1 MRFLLFCYC
10 KNYQLQNGQRTVDE
24 VGRAVESEGCVIFF
38 VLFAFDF
45 HYCFCVIFM
54 CFLLL
59 CYCKN
64 YRLQNGQ
71 RTVDEAGRAVEPGG
85 GALIV
90 PG

>member
-1 MRFLLFCYC
+1 M
-10 KNYQLQNGQRTVDE
+10 QNQQRTVDE
-24 VGRAVESEGCVIFF
+24 VGRAVESEGCVIFIVLLAF
-38 VLFAFDF
+38 VD
-45 HYCFCVIFM
+45 CFCVSFV
-54 CFLLL
+54 CWLF

-64 YRLQNGQ
+64 YQLQNGQ